1 MAREVYGVEIPVNSE
16 NNKPATT
23 EESLIEITPARDD
36 LNTSVKNMGMISFHQ
51 CQHQ

>member
-1 MAREVYGVEIPVNSE
+1 MGLKFPVNSE

-36 LNTSVKNMGMISFHQ
+36 LKYLSQKI
-51 CQHQ
+51 